1 MSQSLLYDMLDQLRC
16 KGTRRL
22 MTTPMSLKP
31 CGHLV
36 DKAYYDK
43 IMSYPKWHACR
54 QCRYE
59 YSLYIDQ
66 KSEGSEVLSEPTCKE
81 SAKQYGYCPHNP
93 RILPLRQN
101 PVCVHHADHKNGSFE
116 RKLQRV
122 CPSCDK
128 EIIGAKLDKTCMH
141 FLEILKVQNLDTG
154 EDDLRPEVIQ
164 YFNGI
169 HSISHNTNKIINIE
183 NTNTNNNNN
192 NDDSDNENNLHAI
205 KIKNEPTTND
215 STNETTVQQNN
226 HYNKTTSR
234 ISSMPSKPRG
244 RPKKNNSN
252 DGNNN
257 NNNNKNNNNNNSSV
271 TMSNT
276 GMTKDIPTQS
286 LSTVQRYFMVQQ
298 PQPQPQ
304 PQPSQIQPQLQ
315 SKISPNNSNSNNN
328 NDSNNYIE
336 EDNSNITINDESI
349 DSDNTNSNSNTKK
362 RKANNDGIEEKAEKK
377 QRKCKYCNKPGHN
390 VRTCEMLREDE
401 MRREK
406 LYKELQEKQREER
419 GFYVAVRDNNNA
431 DMNTNNNN
439 NVNNDNNNNNS
450 SKEDSEEEDEEYTSQ
465 SSDEKDDEDIS
476 SNDNN
481 DDDNQDTD
489 DGGNDKCNLDL
500 HLDEQDT
507 NWLQN
512 FIDNNDD

>member
-36 DKAYYDK
+36 DKTYYDK

-66 KSEGSEVLSEPTCKE
+66 KSEGSEVISEPTCKE
-81 SAKQYGYCPHNP
+81 MVKQYGYCPHNP

-116 RKLQRV
+116 RKLQRI

-164 YFNGI
+164 HFNGI
-169 HSISHNTNKIINIE
+169 HSISHNTNKVINIE
-183 NTNTNNNNN
+183 NTNTNNN

-257 NNNNKNNNNNNSSV
+257 SSV
-271 TMSNT
+271 TMSN
-276 GMTKDIPTQS
+276 GITKDIPTQS

-298 PQPQPQ
+298 PQPQP
-304 PQPSQIQPQLQ
+304 SQIQPQIQ
-315 SKISPNNSNSNNN
+315 SKISPNNSNNN

-406 LYKELQEKQREER
+406 LYKELQDKQREER
-419 GFYVAVRDNNNA
+419 
-431 DMNTNNNN
+431 
-439 NVNNDNNNNNS
+439 
-450 SKEDSEEEDEEYTSQ
+450 
-465 SSDEKDDEDIS
+465 
-476 SNDNN
+476 
-481 DDDNQDTD
+481 
-489 DGGNDKCNLDL
+489 
-500 HLDEQDT
+500 
-507 NWLQN
+507 
-512 FIDNNDD
+512 